1 MRPAADNL
9 RLRESPGLDMSVIDL
24 DKLLENISDESP
36 CGEDLAYDPA
46 YTGLETMAQG
56 TPEREMGD
64 EIIPGEEPNWREVR
78 ERCLELMARTKDLR
92 VVMYL
97 LASLL
102 KIESLPGLRD
112 GLALLQGLLEKYWDQ
127 IYPQLD
133 PEDNNDPTERVN
145 IVDSLSKP
153 PRTPGDP
160 MQFQQRLREAELCRS
175 KQMGCFSLRDIA
187 VAQGEVASQEGEG
200 VSIDAID
207 GAFMDTEL
215 DQLQEIALAVDES
228 IEYVK
233 QIDSGLTD
241 RLGAGSAPNLN
252 SFVAVLTEIQKC
264 VGGYLS
270 RRGVDAP
277 AAQGDQ
283 DQSQDAGSGATAVQ
297 GQVISGEVRSRQD
310 VIRMIDKVCDYYQ
323 SNEPSSPVPLLMKR
337 AKRLAE
343 KNFLEIVRD
352 LSPDAMQQ
360 IQLISGVDIE
370 TESS

>member
-1 MRPAADNL
+1 MVRPADSL
-9 RLRESPGLDMSVIDL
+9 RLRISPGLYMSVVDL
-24 DKLLENISDESP
+24 DKLLENISEESP
-36 CGEDLAYDPA
+36 CGENLEYDPA
-46 YTGLETMAQG
+46 YTGLITMAQG

-64 EIIPGEEPNWREVR
+64 EIIPGEEPNWREVH

-102 KIESLPGLRD
+102 KLESIPGLRD
-112 GLALLQGLLEKYWDQ
+112 GLALLKGLLETHWDQ
-127 IYPQLD
+127 IHPQLD

-145 IVDSLSKP
+145 IIDSLSKP
-153 PRTPGDP
+153 PHTSGDP
-160 MQFQQRLREAELCRS
+160 MQFQQRLREAELCNS
-175 KQMGCFSLRDIA
+175 KQMGCFSMRDIA
-187 VAQGEVASQEGEG
+187 VAQGEVASQEGQG
-200 VSIDAID
+200 VSTVAID

-215 DQLQEIALAVDES
+215 DQLQAIASAVDES
-228 IEYVK
+228 IEHVK

-241 RLGAGSAPNLN
+241 RLGAGNAPNLD
-252 SFVAVLTEIQKC
+252 SFVGALTEIQKC

-270 RRGVDAP
+270 RRGVDGP
-277 AAQGDQ
+277 AVQGGQ
-283 DQSQDAGSGATAVQ
+283 DQSQDAGGVGAQVQ
-297 GQVISGEVRSRQD
+297 AISGEVRSRQD

-343 KNFLEIVRD
+343 KNFMEIVRD

-370 TESS
+370 DESS